1 MKVFQVKNVSSLFK
15 MTISVL
21 VISISDLSHSLEI
34 LNRIFFSSPERGGL
48 RPYFLLIMT
57 ETDWQKATSEVLN
70 TSTFRYIVRFIRAY
84 LLNHFENIGYL
95 NGIYRFFNIGH

>member
-1 MKVFQVKNVSSLFK
+1 
-15 MTISVL
+15 
-21 VISISDLSHSLEI
+21 
-34 LNRIFFSSPERGGL
+34 
-48 RPYFLLIMT
+48 MT
-57 ETDWQKATSEVLN
+57 ETEWQKAISEVLN